1 MKAPTWGPNENLTLT
16 EAELN
21 ACRPVRGE
29 GGRAIRAFC
38 PFHGSDRQRS
48 LRVDVES
55 GRFQCFAC
63 GAWGY
68 MAEARER
75 WRAERLQGKKTARGG
90 RKEAGKGITLGRV
103 PTSLKTTVKAPRL
116 PSTT

>member
-38 PFHGSDRQRS
+38 PFHGSDNQRS
-48 LRVDVES
+48 LRVDMNT
-55 GRFQCFAC
+55 GRFNCFAC

-68 MAEARER
+68 TEEGAKGGGKNVR
-75 WRAERLQGKKTARGG
+75 QGGHRRPQDGRRHPSKGKT
-90 RKEAGKGITLGRV
+90 L
-103 PTSLKTTVKAPRL
+103 PTYTRP
-116 PSTT
+116 P